1 MCIRRKRVVRLV
13 TVRYVRLGKNQAEI
27 RQSVVPPEF
36 GVVPTESPFLKLG
49 TA

>member
-13 TVRYVRLGKNQAEI
+13 TIRYIKLGKNQAEI

-36 GVVPTESPFLKLG
+36 GIVLTESP
-49 TA
+49 